1 MREQRQ
7 KEVHKKNNQHLD
19 GRHDCLLFIQCRGLS
34 VQKRSPPPDTRAV
47 ALLQPSSGT
56 KKSPDSPA
64 PASTGLWRVERE
76 NTNGGISSTEKQRM
90 VLRVNFYSVFRQC
103 GGAGGGVEW
112 KGWWRGWGWDAEML
126 LTGRR
131 PQQIKT
137 DSEGAQPCEALL
149 ELALGL
155 RGRRRR
161 SVTGGGRLPPLVPP
175 SSATTWQS
183 FFFSGSRQRKQE
195 V

>member
-1 MREQRQ
+1 MPRFECP
-7 KEVHKKNNQHLD
+7 KAK
-19 GRHDCLLFIQCRGLS
+19 
-34 VQKRSPPPDTRAV
+34 PPPGH
-47 ALLQPSSGT
+47 PCCGSSAAFLGHQEESGFSCSSLHWT
-56 KKSPDSPA
+56 LE
-64 PASTGLWRVERE
+64 GGERE
-76 NTNGGISSTEKQRM
+76 RQRGDFFNRKAEDGFACEFLLGFSAVWGGR
-90 VLRVNFYSVFRQC
+90 R
-103 GGAGGGVEW
+103 GVEW